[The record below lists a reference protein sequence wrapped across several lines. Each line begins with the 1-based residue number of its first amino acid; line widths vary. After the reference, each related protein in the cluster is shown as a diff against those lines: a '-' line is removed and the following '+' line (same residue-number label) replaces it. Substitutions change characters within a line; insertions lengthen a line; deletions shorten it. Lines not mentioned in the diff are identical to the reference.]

1 MQVLRNRF
9 EDDRILKSKVLFD
22 ENCKKQSD
30 AMIT

>member
-9 EDDRILKSKVLFD
+9 EDNRILKSKILFG
-22 ENCKKQSD
+22 ENNKKQSD